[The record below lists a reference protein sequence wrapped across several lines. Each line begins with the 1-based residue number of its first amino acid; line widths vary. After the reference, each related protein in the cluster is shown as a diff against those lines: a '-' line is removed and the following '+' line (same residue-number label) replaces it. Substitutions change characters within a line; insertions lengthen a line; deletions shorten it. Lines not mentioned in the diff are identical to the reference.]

1 MNKRGQGLSTN
12 AIVLI
17 VLGVIVLAV
26 LILGFTMGWKN
37 IAPWIG
43 GGNNVDEIGD
53 ACSIACST
61 KSKYD
66 FCSVERELNDGQGND
81 FKDVTCNYLAQ
92 KQPSYGIDTCSPID
106 CGNVVILETPIEG
119 LADQSALNANVGDD
133 VRNKDLCAS
142 PNQGKTIYVLSDNNV
157 LLSVTCAEAS
167 V

>member
-66 FCSVERELNDGQGND
+66 FCSVERELTDKDG
-81 FKDVTCNYLAQ
+81 KEVKETCEVLATDDTH
-92 KQPSYGIDTCSPID
+92 SEYGVSTCSSITCD
-106 CGNVVILETPIEG
+106 SESTET
-119 LADQSALNANVGDD
+119 DD
-133 VRNKDLCAS
+133 GTDITD
-142 PNQGKTIYVLSDNNV
+142 PD
-157 LLSVTCAEAS
+157 SVEAP
-167 V
+167 